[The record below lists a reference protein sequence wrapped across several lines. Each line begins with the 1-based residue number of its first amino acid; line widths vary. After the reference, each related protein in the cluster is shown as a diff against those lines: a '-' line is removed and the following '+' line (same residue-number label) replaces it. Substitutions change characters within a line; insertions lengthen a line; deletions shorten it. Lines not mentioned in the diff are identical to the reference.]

1 MNTYIKYIVLLLML
15 VLFVGCKK
23 DKPTVT
29 TSSVKTLPDKPTV
42 AECGGVVKDNGG
54 SPITDIGVCWNK
66 SGDPQ
71 ISDKCSVVDEDEKGI
86 GEFNL
91 YIDNL
96 ETNTT
101 YFLKAFAINKEG
113 TAYGNEVTFNTL
125 SFAISKPCEETPTV
139 TDYDGN
145 VYKTVRI
152 GDQCWMAEN
161 LRSRHYADGE
171 SIGGY
176 SVNHYND
183 TVYGRLYNFP
193 DVMYNDTMKALETG
207 VQGICPDGWHI
218 PSFYEWDKLFFY
230 LGNNN
235 AGAHLKQSGTEH
247 WAEPN
252 IADNLSGFNALPAG
266 YRDNSNY
273 DYPAI
278 GEEANFWTCN
288 GEPTEYHNAS
298 IIILENERSGVIQTV
313 NNPNKYALSVR
324 CIKDK

>member
-1 MNTYIKYIVLLLML
+1 MNIYRKYIVLLLIIL
-15 VLFVGCKK
+15 LFAGCKK
-23 DKPTVT
+23 DKPTVI
-29 TSSVKTLPDKPTV
+29 TSSVKTFPDNPTW
-42 AECGGVVKDNGG
+42 AECVGVVKDNGG

-91 YIDNL
+91 YIGDL

-101 YFLKAFAINKEG
+101 YYLKAFAINKEG

-125 SFAISKPCEETPTV
+125 TFDISEPCEETPTV

-161 LRSRHYADGE
+161 LRSSHYADGE

-183 TVYGRLYNFP
+183 TVYGKLYSW
-193 DVMYNDTMKALETG
+193 DAVRHNDTVLSADTIG
-207 VQGICPDGWHI
+207 VQGICPDGWHV
-218 PSFYEWDKLFFY
+218 PSYYEWSKLINY
-230 LGNNN
+230 LGYK
-235 AGAHLKQSGTEH
+235 AGSHLKQSGTEH
-247 WAEPN
+247 WAAPN
-252 IADNLSGFNALPAG
+252 IADNLSGFTALPAG
-266 YRDNSNY
+266 YMDNNY
-273 DYPAI
+273 DNIAI
-278 GEEANFWTCN
+278 GKEANFWTSFGSYN
-288 GEPTEYHNAS
+288 NAS
-298 IIILENERSGVIQTV
+298 IVILKNERGDVSRYVTGE
-313 NNPNKYALSVR
+313 KKHALSVR
-324 CIKDK
+324 CIKNK